1 MAGKKRTKALA
12 LLVILVVTVAM
23 VIVARVQSKNG
34 GGKPKMRGGSAVQTV
49 FSVKTMT
56 AEKTVLHDYV
66 ATNGEVEA
74 QSSIEV
80 FPDMGGKI
88 RSVNVSLGSPVKKG
102 AVIARVDPSEPGT
115 QYALS
120 PVYAPI
126 SGSIVSTPLKEGTTV
141 STNSAITIIGDVDR
155 LQITANIPER
165 YVALLKTG
173 LSADIS
179 LEAYPGVVF
188 KATISRVSPVVD
200 ATSRT
205 KEIIMT
211 FDKKDSRIN
220 AGMFAKVILY
230 TRDFTGEVVMPSDS
244 VVTKDSKQYAFVVN
258 SNGIAE
264 QREVVL
270 GESVDGMIQ
279 VLSGIKEGEKIVVA
293 GQTSLSDGAQ
303 VRDIT
308 DGVPQNAVVSQ
319 KTREAEHIAETSKQ
333 KSEEK
338 GELEQPPKNPVADIT
353 PPAEE
358 KIAETS
364 EKKQDI
370 PAAASSRKRSWG
382 GVSSTGER

>member
-1 MAGKKRTKALA
+1 MAGKKGTKARA
-12 LLVILVVTVAM
+12 LLVILVVTVAL
-23 VIVARVQSKNG
+23 VVVARVQSKKG

-155 LQITANIPER
+155 LQITASIPER

-211 FDKKDSRIN
+211 FDQKDSRIN

-308 DGVPQNAVVSQ
+308 NDVPQNAVMSQ
-319 KTREAEHIAETSKQ
+319 KTRETEHIAEAPEQ

-338 GELEQPPKNPVADIT
+338 GGRGQPPKNPPADMT
-353 PPAEE
+353 PPTEE
-358 KIAETS
+358 KFAETS
-364 EKKQDI
+364 ENKQDT